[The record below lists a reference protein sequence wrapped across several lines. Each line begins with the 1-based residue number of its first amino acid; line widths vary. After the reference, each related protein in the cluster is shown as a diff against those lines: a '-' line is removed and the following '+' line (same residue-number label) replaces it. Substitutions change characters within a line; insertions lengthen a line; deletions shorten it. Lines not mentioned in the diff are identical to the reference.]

1 MASLSSFQ
9 AAVCA
14 ALHLSRS
21 LDCPCPSGSIIVAK
35 LIFVNATPPL
45 FPLPLCVLY
54 GAEVVRLDHGRVP
67 AAAELGEP
75 RLSAAEAGPRRPLP
89 AGRLLPPVQP
99 EPLPGAAALPDAGD
113 PPDAAAGE
121 TLRRPPLVRTGV
133 LRRRSR
139 LDTRDSATSHSSL
152 HRY

>member
-1 MASLSSFQ
+1 M
-9 AAVCA
+9 
-14 ALHLSRS
+14 
-21 LDCPCPSGSIIVAK
+21 
-35 LIFVNATPPL
+35 
-45 FPLPLCVLY
+45 LY

-121 TLRRPPLVRTGV
+121 TLRRPPQVRN
-133 LRRRSR
+133 RSTQATLQIGYSGLGYWPLIITPLLSSEPKSGHKM
-139 LDTRDSATSHSSL
+139 LDTPDAAVGENGRSSG
-152 HRY
+152 HHCR